1 MYCCLNYSIDYKER
15 QYYPR
20 ANTCQ
25 ISRRVLN
32 LKTLA
37 ILMIEVRLPEIR
49 NPGLSVS
56 NWEIMENIKEKSK
69 PVDYQILRV
78 SLSARELI
86 RFEGE
91 FETVRAL
98 RKVSLLLNGKSIKI
112 SGFPDPLRLRAY
124 QSDDNYPT
132 QVHWEGYFSDRGV
145 TSFDDGKP
153 GERADTVHIKGL
165 PVRWFS
171 SKSSNRKP
179 CTKVYAHNKDQMLII
194 QFIIHFHIIIGAKP
208 P

>member
-1 MYCCLNYSIDYKER
+1 MADDV
-15 QYYPR
+15 P
-20 ANTCQ
+20 
-25 ISRRVLN
+25 ISFFPTGGLY

-37 ILMIEVRLPEIR
+37 ILMVEVRLPEIK

-56 NWEIMENIKEKSK
+56 NWEIMEKIKEKSK
-69 PVDYQILRV
+69 PVDHQNLRV

-124 QSDDNYPT
+124 QSDYNYPT
-132 QVHWEGYFSDRGV
+132 QVHLEGYFSDRGV

-153 GERADTVHIKGL
+153 GEKADTVHIKGL

-179 CTKVYAHNKDQMLII
+179 CTKVYAHNRDQMLII
-194 QFIIHFHIIIGAKP
+194 QFIIHFYIIIIIIIAVAQH
-208 P
+208 